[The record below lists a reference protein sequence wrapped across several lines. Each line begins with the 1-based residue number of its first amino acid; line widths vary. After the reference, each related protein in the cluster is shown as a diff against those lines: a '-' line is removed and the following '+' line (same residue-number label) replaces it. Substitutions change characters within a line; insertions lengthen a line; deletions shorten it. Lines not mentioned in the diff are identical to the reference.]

1 MDGITFDKRFFDS
14 TRGQIVTLLRSAP
27 CTVEEM
33 AGKLNLTDNAVRAHL
48 STLERDG
55 LVRQSGL
62 RRGPRKP
69 HFTYV
74 LTEEA
79 DKLFPKAYDALLNQ
93 LIAVL
98 KTRLEPAEIEEVLR
112 EVGRALA
119 AEAGAGQSASLEG
132 RVQTALKVLEAI
144 GGAAE
149 VEQHGDK
156 MLIVSSGCP
165 LAAAVSVH
173 PEVCRLA
180 ETLIAE
186 IVKVPVEERCDRNG
200 RPKCIFEI
208 SHKEAPKA
216 RN

>member
-119 AEAGAGQSASLEG
+119 AEAAAGQSASLEG
-132 RVQTALKVLEAI
+132 RVQTALKVIEAI

-216 RN
+216 QN

>member
-119 AEAGAGQSASLEG
+119 AEAAAGQSASLEG

-216 RN
+216 QN

>member
-1 MDGITFDKRFFDS
+1 
-14 TRGQIVTLLRSAP
+14 
-27 CTVEEM
+27 
-33 AGKLNLTDNAVRAHL
+33 
-48 STLERDG
+48 
-55 LVRQSGL
+55 
-62 RRGPRKP
+62 
-69 HFTYV
+69 
-74 LTEEA
+74 
-79 DKLFPKAYDALLNQ
+79 
-93 LIAVL
+93 
-98 KTRLEPAEIEEVLR
+98 
-112 EVGRALA
+112 
-119 AEAGAGQSASLEG
+119 
-132 RVQTALKVLEAI
+132 VQTALKVLEAI

-216 RN
+216 QN

>member
-112 EVGRALA
+112 EAGRALA
-119 AEAGAGQSASLEG
+119 AEAAAGQSASLEG

-149 VEQHGDK
+149 VKQHGDK

-208 SHKEAPKA
+208 SYKEAPKA
-216 RN
+216 QN

>member
-27 CTVEEM
+27 CTVEEL

-48 STLERDG
+48 ATLERDG
-55 LVRQSGL
+55 LVKQSGL

-98 KTRLEPAEIEEVLR
+98 KTRLDPAEIENVLR

-119 AEAGAGQSASLEG
+119 ANSPAGQNASLED

-149 VEQHGDK
+149 VERDGEK
-156 MLIVSSGCP
+156 LVIASSGCP

-180 ETLIAE
+180 ETLVGE
-186 IVKVPVEERCDRNG
+186 IVKVPVEERCDRSG
-200 RPKCIFEI
+200 RPKCRFELT
-208 SHKEAPKA
+208 HKES
-216 RN
+216 